1 MFNNKYSDQEY
12 IVGIRSNERI
22 VINSFCS
29 ENLEAITKLVV
40 KKGGTITDVDDIM
53 QEGMLILYV
62 SVRVEDFLLSCKLR
76 TYFFAICKNTWLR
89 LYKSRKN
96 EQTFYER
103 MFSLPAEEQPE
114 IDTSI
119 EVRRLNLYY
128 KCLMLLSTEC
138 QQIIKMRE
146 QEISY
151 EEITQH
157 FNLQNHHIARNKK
170 NNCKEKLRN
179 LIINHKDYK
188 YLSNEE

>member
-12 IVGIRSNERI
+12 IVGIRSDDQM
-22 VINSFCS
+22 VINSFYS

-40 KKGGTITDVDDIM
+40 NKGGTITDTEDIM
-53 QEGMLILYV
+53 QEGMLILFE
-62 SVRVEDFLLSCKLR
+62 SVRKEDFLLICKLR
-76 TYFFAICKNTWLR
+76 TYFFAICKNAWLR

-119 EVRRLNLYY
+119 EERRLNLYY
-128 KCLMLLSTEC
+128 KCFMLLSPEC

-146 QEISY
+146 LGISY

-170 NNCKEKLRN
+170 SNCKAKLRN